1 VILQGV
7 ESADVV
13 IIGGGAVGAS
23 TAFQLALRGVTDVVL
38 LERGQLAGGSTA
50 KSAGGA
56 RLQFA
61 DELNIAIGERGM
73 RDFEHWPEVIGPHVE
88 FVPDIAF
95 HQVGYLF
102 LLGDDEQVA
111 TFRKALEVQ
120 HRLGVPSRLLTP
132 QEAAEIVPQLVVDD
146 LVAATFCP
154 RDGHMSPEAVVQ
166 GYAAAA
172 AAHGVTVRQG
182 SSATGITVSDGTIT
196 AVETDRG
203 TIATDTVVCASG
215 AWSGE
220 VCAMAGV
227 DVPVTGEARWMW
239 FSPENGGLG
248 DDLPLTIDFTTGF
261 YAHREGPGIVFGGR
275 ESEIEDLAVH
285 ALHRLPVIGELPI
298 QSQWWGYYENSPDH
312 NAIVGATDQPG
323 LYVGTGFS
331 GHGFQQAPA
340 VGEHLAELI
349 TGQPVSIPMEP
360 FGLDRF
366 RRGEQRVESFIV

>member
-1 VILQGV
+1 V

-23 TAFQLALRGVTDVVL
+23 TAFQLALAGVTNVVL

-61 DELNIAIGERGM
+61 DELNIRIGERGI
-73 RDFEHWPEVIGPHVE
+73 RDFEGWTELIGAHVD

-102 LLGDDEQVA
+102 LLSDEQQLS
-111 TFRKALEVQ
+111 TFRAALEVQ
-120 HRLGVPSRLLTP
+120 HRLGVPSRELTP
-132 QEAAEIVPQLVVDD
+132 AEAAEIVPQLVVED
-146 LVAATFCP
+146 LLAATFCP

-166 GYAAAA
+166 GYAAVAA
-172 AAHGVTVRQG
+172 ALGARVRQG
-182 SSATGITVSDGTIT
+182 VAATGITVVDGKIT
-196 AVETDRG
+196 GVDTDAG
-203 TIATDTVVCASG
+203 SIATDTVVCAAG
-215 AWSGE
+215 AWSRE
-220 VCAMAGV
+220 VGQMAGV
-227 DVPVTGEARWMW
+227 DIPVDGEARWMF

-248 DDLPLTIDFTTGF
+248 NDLPLTIDFTTGF
-261 YAHREGPGIVFGGR
+261 YTHREGPGIVFGGR
-275 ESEIEDLAVH
+275 EAELEDLAVH

-312 NAIVGATDQPG
+312 NAIVGETG
-323 LYVGTGFS
+323 LSRFYVGTGFS
-331 GHGFQQAPA
+331 GHGFQQSPA

-349 TGQPVSIPMEP
+349 TGRPVSIPMEP

-366 RRGEQRVESFIV
+366 GRGEQRVETFIV

>member
-132 QEAAEIVPQLVVDD
+132 QEAAEIVPQLVIDD

-182 SSATGITVSDGTIT
+182 SSATGITVSGGTIT
-196 AVETDRG
+196 AVETDQG

-239 FSPENGGLG
+239 FSPETGMSTPAMAPTSF
-248 DDLPLTIDFTTGF
+248 DHAPAAQTT
-261 YAHREGPGIVFGGR
+261 V
-275 ESEIEDLAVH
+275 SV
-285 ALHRLPVIGELPI
+285 
-298 QSQWWGYYENSPDH
+298 
-312 NAIVGATDQPG
+312 AIVP
-323 LYVGTGFS
+323 
-331 GHGFQQAPA
+331 
-340 VGEHLAELI
+340 
-349 TGQPVSIPMEP
+349 
-360 FGLDRF
+360 
-366 RRGEQRVESFIV
+366 